1 MTGVAIVTGAGRGI
15 GRAIAE
21 KLAQTGHPVALCSR
35 SEKEL
40 EEVAASIRKAGGK
53 ALPVRTDVSSEDQLK
68 ALVQAAA
75 TLGTIEILVN
85 NAGIAPK
92 PRQGKRTPLME
103 MTVAEWNEVIDV
115 NLTSAFILTREAGK
129 IMGDAKRGAIV
140 NIASIAIR
148 NGGLT
153 AGAHYVASKSGMI
166 GLTKASARELA
177 PYGIR
182 VNAIAPGRISTAM
195 TVISNKL
202 LDSSWT
208 QREVPLGREG
218 RPEEIADA
226 VLFLASDR
234 ASFITGMTLDVTG
247 GWSMP

>member
-1 MTGVAIVTGAGRGI
+1 
-15 GRAIAE
+15 
-21 KLAQTGHPVALCSR
+21 
-35 SEKEL
+35 
-40 EEVAASIRKAGGK
+40 
-53 ALPVRTDVSSEDQLK
+53 
-68 ALVQAAA
+68 
-75 TLGTIEILVN
+75 
-85 NAGIAPK
+85 
-92 PRQGKRTPLME
+92 ME

>member
-21 KLAQTGHPVALCSR
+21 KLAENGHPVALCSR

-40 EEVAASIRKAGGK
+40 DEVAAAIRKAGGK

-68 ALVQAAA
+68 ALVQAAEK
-75 TLGTIEILVN
+75 LGTIEILVN

-103 MTVAEWNEVIDV
+103 MSVAEWSEVIDV

-129 IMGDAKRGAIV
+129 IMSAAKRGAIV

-195 TVISNKL
+195 TIISNKL

-226 VLFLASDR
+226 VLFLASER
-234 ASFITGMTLDVTG
+234 ASFITGMTLDVSG